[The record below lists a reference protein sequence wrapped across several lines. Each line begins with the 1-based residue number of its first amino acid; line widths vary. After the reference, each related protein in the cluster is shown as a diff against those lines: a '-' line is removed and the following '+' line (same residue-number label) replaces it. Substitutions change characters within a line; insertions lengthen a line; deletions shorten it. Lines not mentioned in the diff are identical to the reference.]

1 MYLRTTPRRNRDGSV
16 VRYLQLAHN
25 VWDPQ
30 LKRSRASVIY
40 NFGREDA
47 SSRAAIERLVASLS
61 RYLVGETSLVGPAAE
76 GFTFLQSRSFGGSYA
91 LDGLWH
97 RLGIDVLLRRLLS
110 GRRRDP
116 AAERV
121 LFALVANRALAPSSK
136 LAATRWLADETHI
149 AGLPETSDDACYRA
163 MDWLLEVQG
172 ELEREVFHSVAD
184 LLNLEVDL
192 LFFDTTSTYFCCD
205 EADEPAE
212 RDERGLPLA
221 DGEAGGRSA
230 GFRSY
235 GHSKDHR
242 DDLPQVVVGMAVT
255 REGIPVRVW
264 SWPGNTPDAALI
276 RQAKAEL
283 HDWSLGRIVW
293 VADRGFAAQANRRAL
308 RRGDEHYILAE
319 RLRSG
324 SAEAKAALARPGRYQ
339 ELAGGLRVKEV
350 RLAPGERFV
359 LCHHPES
366 AARDAAVR
374 ARLLARLQEMIA
386 DSDRL
391 SATKR
396 AELRGVISTK
406 PGLARFLRT
415 TAGGL
420 LRLDE
425 AAIAA
430 ETKLDGRYLLRCSD
444 AKLSAADIAL
454 GYKQLWQI
462 ERGWRDL
469 KQVIDLRPVYH
480 RKEERIRAHIVL
492 CWLALLLVRVAETA
506 CQDSWPNLRR
516 ELDKLAL
523 GSFAGPAG
531 SFAQRTEL
539 TATQHAMLA
548 KLKLAEPPRLQQLT
562 PAEAAS

>member
-1 MYLRTTPRRNRDGSV
+1 MYLRTTPRRNKDGSV

-25 VWDPQ
+25 VWDAQ

-61 RYLVGETSLVGPAAE
+61 RYLGDQTSLAAAE
-76 GFTFLQSRSFGGSYA
+76 GFSFLESRSFGGAYV
-91 LDGLWH
+91 LDGLWQ
-97 RLGIDVLLRRLLS
+97 RLGIDALLRRLLS
-110 GRRRDP
+110 ARRDP

-121 LFALVANRALAPSSK
+121 LFALIANRALAPSSK
-136 LAATRWLADETHI
+136 LAATRWVAEETHI
-149 AGLPETSDDACYRA
+149 AGLPSTSDDACYRA
-163 MDWLLEVQG
+163 MDWLLEIQP
-172 ELEREVFHSVAD
+172 ELEQEVFHSVAD

-205 EADEPAE
+205 EADEPID
-212 RDERGLPLA
+212 RDAYGLPLG
-221 DGEAGGRSA
+221 DGQEAVRSA

-264 SWPGNTPDAALI
+264 CWPGNTPDTALI

-283 HDWSLGRIVW
+283 RDWSLGRIVW
-293 VADRGFAAQANRRAL
+293 VADRGFASSENRRAL

-324 SAEAKAALARPGRYQ
+324 SAEAKLALARPGRYA
-339 ELAGGLRVKEV
+339 ELPGGLRVKEV
-350 RLAPGERFV
+350 RLAADDRFV

-374 ARLLARLQEMIA
+374 ARLVARLQTLIDGSA
-386 DSDRL
+386 RL

-396 AELRGVISTK
+396 TELRGAISTK

-430 ETKLDGRYLLRCSD
+430 DERLDGKLLLRCSD

-454 GYKQLWQI
+454 GYRQLWQT
-462 ERGWRDL
+462 ERGWRDM

-480 RKEERIRAHIVL
+480 RKEERIRAHVVL
-492 CWLALLLVRVAETA
+492 CWLALLLARVAENA
-506 CQDSWPNLRR
+506 CGEAWSELRH
-516 ELDKLAL
+516 ELDKLHL

-531 SFAQRTEL
+531 SFTQRTEL
-539 TATQHAMLA
+539 TAAQRAILN
-548 KLKLAEPPRLQQLT
+548 KLKLAEPPRLQELT
-562 PAEAAS
+562 PAAAAS